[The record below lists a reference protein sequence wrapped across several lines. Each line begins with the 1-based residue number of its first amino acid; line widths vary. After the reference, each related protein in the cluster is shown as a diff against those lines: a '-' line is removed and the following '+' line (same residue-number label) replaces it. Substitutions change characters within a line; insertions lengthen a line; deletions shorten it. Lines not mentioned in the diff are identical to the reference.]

1 MGAEMSTTKK
11 TIIMLLAVLAVSTA
25 LAGENLPKPDP
36 EFHGNI
42 GETFQNSKADAGNF
56 RRRSAYDYYAKLDDG
71 LMERALLPSLFAAE
85 SESGSKETSG
95 SEHKGSRSLLEKA
108 TDPTSI
114 LTQLQFQNVFIPSTH
129 DASGYS
135 NQTIIQPVLPIP
147 TGWDLFPTQI
157 LRPTLPLHVHS
168 ADPDG
173 PVEETSGLGDL
184 VVIDLF
190 LPKREKWGTWGI
202 GPIAIFPTASDD
214 RLGQGK
220 WQLGPAAVVLYSGIK
235 NWQFGALVENP
246 ISFAGDSDRDSV
258 STLLIQPI
266 ATRHFKDGWYA
277 GWGEI
282 PFSYE
287 WLNGDYNIPLN
298 MRLGRVTKLGNAPVN
313 IFVEPFYTPSSFQRE
328 GQSEWGIKFNLT
340 FLFPKK

>member
-1 MGAEMSTTKK
+1 MNTMKK
-11 TIIMLLAVLAVSTA
+11 TIITLLAVLAVSTA

-42 GETFQNSKADAGNF
+42 GETFQDSKPDAGSF

-71 LMERALLPSLFAAE
+71 LVQRALPPSLFAAE
-85 SESGSKETSG
+85 SESGSKGTLG
-95 SEHKGSRSLLEKA
+95 SEHNKSRSLLEKA

-114 LTQLQFQNVFIPSTH
+114 LTQLQFQNIFVPNTY
-129 DASGYS
+129 DADGYS
-135 NQTIIQPVLPIP
+135 NQTILQPVLPIP
-147 TGWDLFPTQI
+147 TGWDLFPMQI

-184 VVIDLF
+184 LVIDLF
-190 LPKREKWGTWGI
+190 LPKRAEWGTWGI
-202 GPIAIFPTASDD
+202 GPVAIFPTASDD

-235 NWQFGALVENP
+235 NWQFGGLVQNP
-246 ISFAGDSDRDSV
+246 ISIAGDSDRNAV
-258 STLLIQPI
+258 STLLVQPI

-313 IFVEPFYTPSSFQRE
+313 MFIEPFYTPSSFQRE

>member
-1 MGAEMSTTKK
+1 MSTTKK
-11 TIIMLLAVLAVSTA
+11 AIITLLALLVVSTA

-36 EFHGNI
+36 KFHGKI
-42 GETFQNSKADAGNF
+42 GKTFKDSGPDAGNL
-56 RRRSAYDYYAKLDDG
+56 RRRFGYDYYAKLDDSLVG
-71 LMERALLPSLFAAE
+71 RALLPSLFAAE
-85 SESGSKETSG
+85 SEKDSKGNLG
-95 SEHKGSRSLLEKA
+95 SEHDKSGSLQEKA

-114 LTQLQFQNVFIPSTH
+114 LTQLQFQNVFVPNTYNA
-129 DASGYS
+129 DGYS
-135 NQTIIQPVLPIP
+135 NQTILQPVLPMP

-168 ADPDG
+168 PDPDG

-190 LPKREKWGTWGI
+190 LPRRAEWGTWGI

-246 ISFAGDSDRDSV
+246 ISFAGDSDRNAV
-258 STLLIQPI
+258 STLLVQPI

-313 IFVEPFYTPSSFQRE
+313 MFVEPFYTPSSFQRE